1 MTQGEYS
8 LRSSFRRTKQGLRPP
23 LDDGAGLA
31 NFWKQRREVGRP
43 LTRLDYRSA
52 RGVNDT
58 IIIPLYNLPDFF
70 GLGTI
75 NPRQEDA
82 DRSGAHVPPR
92 TTIGEQERRA
102 PGKKILEQP
111 SMKPEIKRVR
121 ATKRDLS
128 KYIGS
133 PSVNAKVTAIR
144 EGARRRLQNVQAAHP
159 ELRKKIENHE
169 PLTSEEI
176 ALIIGAT
183 RYKDFDD
190 PSW

>member
-1 MTQGEYS
+1 MTEGEYS
-8 LRSSFRRTKQGLRPP
+8 PRSSFRRTKQGLRPP
-23 LDDGAGLA
+23 LDVGAGLA

-43 LTRLDYRSA
+43 LTTLDYRSA
-52 RGVNDT
+52 RGVDDT
-58 IIIPLYNLPDFF
+58 IIIPLYTLADLFRRDKIIF
-70 GLGTI
+70 RL
-75 NPRQEDA
+75 EDA
-82 DRSGAHVPPR
+82 DRRGAHVAPR
-92 TTIGEQERRA
+92 TTIGQQERRA
-102 PGKKILEQP
+102 PGKKILEQA

-121 ATKRDLS
+121 ETKRDLS

-144 EGARRRLQNVQAAHP
+144 EGAHRRLQNVQAAYP
-159 ELRKKIENHE
+159 ALRKKIENRE

-183 RYKDFDD
+183 RYKNLDD